1 MTIVAFDTLKF
12 AKRLKESGFNENQA
26 EALAEAIKD
35 ASGEGELATKRDLK
49 DVENC
54 LRRDLSEVQNSLKRD
69 LNEVENKLRHE
80 ISDVKR
86 DLQELEY
93 RLIIKLG
100 IMMGALVGILKA
112 LDKLLG

>member
-12 AKRLKESGFNENQA
+12 AKRLRESGFTEVQA

-35 ASGEGELATKRDLK
+35 AGGEAELATKRDLK
-49 DVENC
+49 ELENN
-54 LRRDLSEVQNSLKRD
+54 LRRD
-69 LNEVENKLRHE
+69 LNEVESNLKHDIKE
-80 ISDVKR
+80 VKH
-86 DLQELEY
+86 DIQELEY

-112 LDKLLG
+112 LDKLLA